1 MIPASHRTRLSR
13 VAVFAAAA
21 LFFIAPLRSSAQPAA
36 ADVIKGKIVDDSAKA
51 IAGATIMV
59 TRGPDRLTQQTTSDA
74 SGNYSTKFDQGTG
87 DYLVYV
93 TATGY
98 KSARRRVQR
107 QQSETELV
115 ANFELGKDVAT
126 LDAVKVTAQR
136 PVRATNEIRPSTLDP
151 GSSEKWNDGVSGA
164 IAPTVAG
171 DLNAIA
177 GTMSNVTL
185 GP

>member
-1 MIPASHRTRLSR
+1 MISDSYLTRISR
-13 VAVFAAAA
+13 AAVVAVAA
-21 LFFIAPLRSSAQPAA
+21 FFLLAPLQSSAQQAA
-36 ADVIKGKIVDDSAKA
+36 ADVIKGRIVDDSSRA

-59 TRGPDRLTQQTTSDA
+59 TRGPDRLTQQTTSDV

-115 ANFELGKDVAT
+115 ANFSLGKDVAT

-136 PVRATNEIRPSTLDP
+136 PVRATNEIRPTNLDP
-151 GSSEKWNDGVSGA
+151 
-164 IAPTVAG
+164 
-171 DLNAIA
+171 
-177 GTMSNVTL
+177 
-185 GP
+185 